1 MSCSLGHCP
10 WPSLRHSLQHS
21 VLAFPAVLSC
31 PPVLAFLVVFSWP
44 FPWHFLPHSLGP
56 YLGIPLPSCFCVPC
70 HILLA
75 IELVFLL
82 PRSLQHSVLAFPAVF
97 SCPPVWA
104 FPAAFSL
111 ASCSGVPSHLLSAF
125 CLGLLC
131 RVLFG
136 LLFWHFLPRSLSPCP
151 DLSIPCHVPLAF
163 CFGIFCCVLLAFAL
177 GFSCC
182 CLLALTLA
190 FRWVLSLLLPF
201 PSPWLF
207 ALPLPWLSV
216 GVQLAFFLWL
226 SGIGWEAA

>member
-1 MSCSLGHCP
+1 M
-10 WPSLRHSLQHS
+10 
-21 VLAFPAVLSC
+21 
-31 PPVLAFLVVFSWP
+31 FSWP

-75 IELVFLL
+75 IELLFLL
-82 PRSLQHSVLAFPAVF
+82 PRSLQHSILAFPAVF

-151 DLSIPCHVPLAF
+151 DLSIPCRVPSAV

-201 PSPWLF
+201 PLPWLF